1 MPDDKVP
8 APKQEST
15 KPDLLEKI
23 LAMSQDELH
32 PWEDV
37 ILPSLGT
44 YYDGAVPG
52 GKIQVR
58 PMTLQED
65 KILATQRLAQS
76 GKSLDIIFQKCLK
89 FPTADFD
96 PGNLLAGDR
105 VFLLYYLRGITHGN
119 EYEYIVRCSNE
130 ECGQA
135 TTDVYDLNEL
145 SSTIKRPTPGLVE
158 PFKIVLPHLSSK
170 VKQEFWI
177 KVRLL
182 RGYDMQAML
191 NQKKVVRK
199 LQGGRPKLSA
209 DSVDETLEENLN
221 MLIVEAMGQTDRSKI
236 EQLVGRLHA
245 SDTAT
250 IREFIREN
258 TPGVDTSI
266 TVTCSACGNE
276 MQMELPITESFFRP
290 TKRGS
295 TRE

>member
-1 MPDDKVP
+1 MPDEK
-8 APKQEST
+8 APKQEAP
-15 KPDLLEKI
+15 KQDLLDKV
-23 LAMSQDELH
+23 LSMSQDELH

-37 ILPSLGT
+37 ILPSQGL

-52 GKIQVR
+52 GKVQVR

-76 GKSLDIIFQKCLK
+76 GKSLDIIFKKCLK
-89 FPTADFD
+89 FPTPDFD
-96 PGNLLAGDR
+96 PINLLAGDR

-119 EYEYIVRCSNE
+119 EYEFIVRCPNE

-135 TTDVYDLNEL
+135 TTDIYDFNNLA
-145 SSTIKRPTPGLVE
+145 STIKRPNPDLTE
-158 PFKIVLPHLSSK
+158 PFKVVLPFLSKK
-170 VKQEFWI
+170 VGQEFWV

-182 RGYDMQAML
+182 RGYDMQAMM

-199 LQGGRPKLSA
+199 LQGGRPIVSSE
-209 DSVDETLEENLN
+209 SVDDTLEENLN
-221 MLIVEAMGQTDRSKI
+221 MLIVEAMGHKDKTKI

-258 TPGVDTSI
+258 TPGIDTSI
-266 TVTCSACGNE
+266 TIKCSACGNE
-276 MQMELPITESFFRP
+276 VQMELPITESFFRP